1 MEKTNNTNG
10 TDPRPLPVPGKLYR
24 LRLNPLGAKSTC
36 TLCAYNSGN
45 NPFSEFFIF
54 DSDNEFLVC
63 LPFRE
68 ANHLHPIALTCGSK
82 IHKSV
87 RYQMFLTSS
96 GKLVAWA
103 QSPIGYIRV
112 GIDNGYDSWLEEVEG
127 DDVL

>member
-1 MEKTNNTNG
+1 MEKPNNTNA

-45 NPFSEFFIF
+45 NPFPEFFIF

-68 ANHLHPIALTCGSK
+68 ANYLN

-87 RYQMFLTSS
+87 RCQMFLTSS

-112 GIDNGYDSWLEEVEG
+112 GIDNGHDSWLEEVEG